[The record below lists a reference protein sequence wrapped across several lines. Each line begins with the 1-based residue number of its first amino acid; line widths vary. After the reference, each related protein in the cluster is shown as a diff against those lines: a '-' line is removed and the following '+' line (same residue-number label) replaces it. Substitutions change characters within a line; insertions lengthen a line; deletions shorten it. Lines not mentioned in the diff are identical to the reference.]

1 MAEGRARVDIKGRV
15 DVYGAWPP
23 LYDAL
28 FDLTRAAYRSG
39 LDRSLIH
46 LIQIRASQ
54 LNGCAFCLDMH
65 VREAIAA
72 GEESRR
78 LHTVAAWRDTT
89 WFTAAERAALALTE
103 AVITLDGSGIPETI
117 VDAAREQF
125 GDEGLAKVLL
135 AITAINSWNLVN
147 VAAGVRV
154 APGEA

>member
-1 MAEGRARVDIKGRV
+1 MAEARARVDINGRV

-65 VREAIAA
+65 AQEALAA
-72 GEESRR
+72 GEDQRR
-78 LHTVAAWRDTT
+78 LNTIAAWRDTT

-103 AVITLDGSGIPETI
+103 ALVTINASGLSETI
-117 VDAAREQF
+117 VDTAREQF

-135 AITAINSWNLVN
+135 AIAAITVWNQVN
-147 VAAGVRV
+147 VAAEVR
-154 APGEA
+154 AGPGEA